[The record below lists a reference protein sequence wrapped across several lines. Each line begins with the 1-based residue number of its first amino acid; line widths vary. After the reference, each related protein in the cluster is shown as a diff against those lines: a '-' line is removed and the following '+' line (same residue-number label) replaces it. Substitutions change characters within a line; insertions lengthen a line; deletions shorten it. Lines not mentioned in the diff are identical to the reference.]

1 MNNQNSRAWY
11 RELKKPTWAPPPYL
25 FGPVW
30 SVLYIL
36 IAISFGYTAYQSATG
51 NMPLF
56 LLLPFALNLLFN
68 VLFTPIQF
76 GLKSN
81 ELGMLDIYL
90 VLITLIEH
98 GCGLPL
104 YCMGYVYKHPVPTL
118 GLLCHR
124 SSNYG
129 YLFQSGKA
137 LDGRR
142 IVTVVPWSKVLSMAI
157 VPEFSSTMRLTI
169 ASPRPHP
176 S

>member
-90 VLITLIEH
+90 VLITLIVS
-98 GCGLPL
+98 
-104 YCMGYVYKHPVPTL
+104 MVVVYPYIAWVTYINIPY
-118 GLLCHR
+118 LLWVSFATVLQTTVTYFNR
-124 SSNYG
+124 
-129 YLFQSGKA
+129 A
-137 LDGRR
+137 RR
-142 IVTVVPWSKVLSMAI
+142 
-157 VPEFSSTMRLTI
+157 
-169 ASPRPHP
+169 
-176 S
+176 